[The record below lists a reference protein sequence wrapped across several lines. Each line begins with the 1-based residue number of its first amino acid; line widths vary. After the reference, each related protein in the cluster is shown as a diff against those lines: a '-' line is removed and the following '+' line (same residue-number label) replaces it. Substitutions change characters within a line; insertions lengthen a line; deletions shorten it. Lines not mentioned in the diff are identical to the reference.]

1 MSYIHV
7 PCTRIYNM
15 SKEKDDQSKN
25 KHNQLT
31 LAELRQRA
39 NLTQRKLADILD
51 VTVKTVSAWERGEH
65 EPYLTLTQTKRLV
78 DGLQCSLD
86 ELIGATGKQPS
97 TGDDEPRLT
106 FTQTKRLVEIL
117 QCSLD
122 ELVAAM
128 EKNPP
133 QQGN

>member
-1 MSYIHV
+1 MV
-7 PCTRIYNM
+7 KN
-15 SKEKDDQSKN
+15 KDDQSKN
-25 KHNQLT
+25 KHEQLT
-31 LAELRQRA
+31 LAQLRQRA

-65 EPYLTLTQTKRLV
+65 EPYLTLIQTKKLV

-86 ELIGATGKQPS
+86 ELIAATGRQSS
-97 TGDDEPRLT
+97 TGEDEPRLS
-106 FTQTKRLVEIL
+106 FTQTKRLMEIL

>member
-1 MSYIHV
+1 MIK
-7 PCTRIYNM
+7 N
-15 SKEKDDQSKN
+15 KDEQPKN
-25 KHNQLT
+25 KHEQLT
-31 LAELRQRA
+31 LAQLRQRT

-51 VTVKTVSAWERGEH
+51 VTIKTVSAWERGEH
-65 EPYLTLTQTKRLV
+65 EPYLTLTQTKKLV

-86 ELIGATGKQPS
+86 ELIAATGKQSS
-97 TGDDEPRLT
+97 TGEDEPRLS
-106 FTQTKRLVEIL
+106 FTQTKRLMEIL

>member
-1 MSYIHV
+1 MDCVHV

-15 SKEKDDQSKN
+15 VKNKDDQSKN
-25 KHNQLT
+25 KHEPLT
-31 LAELRQRA
+31 LAQLRQRA

-65 EPYLTLTQTKRLV
+65 EPYLTLIQTKKLV

-86 ELIGATGKQPS
+86 ELIVATARQSSAGE
-97 TGDDEPRLT
+97 DEPRLS
-106 FTQTKRLVEIL
+106 FIQTKRLMEIL

-133 QQGN
+133 QEGN

>member
-1 MSYIHV
+1 M
-7 PCTRIYNM
+7 TEN
-15 SKEKDDQSKN
+15 KNDQQIN
-25 KHNQLT
+25 NNDRLT
-31 LAELRQRA
+31 LAQLRQRA
-39 NLTQRKLADILD
+39 GLTQRKLADILD

-86 ELIGATGKQPS
+86 ELIVATGRQSS
-97 TGDDEPRLT
+97 TGEDEPRLS
-106 FTQTKRLVEIL
+106 FTQTKRLMEIL

-128 EKNPP
+128 ERHPP
-133 QQGN
+133 QRGN